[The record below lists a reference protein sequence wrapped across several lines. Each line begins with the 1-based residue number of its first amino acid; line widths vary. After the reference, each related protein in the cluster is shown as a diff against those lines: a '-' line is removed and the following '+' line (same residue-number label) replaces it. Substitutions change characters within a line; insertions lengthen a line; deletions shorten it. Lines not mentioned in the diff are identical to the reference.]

1 MDRFLFALTLVTAL
15 GCGLNAGVF
24 FAFSSFVMK
33 ALACLQPAQGV
44 AAMQAINV
52 AAVTPAFMAA
62 LFGTA
67 VACGVL
73 AVWALFA
80 WDERFAPY
88 LLVGSLLYLVGTIL
102 LTIAYHVPRNDALV
116 RVEPHELARD
126 GGIPPVHPARDRVV
140 GEFPES
146 PLDIGEFTRTMGLA
160 SALGPALARD
170 GVLRGVGPAVTTA
183 SSLQLAPRS
192 PALVIPAQR
201 I

>member
-1 MDRFLFALTLVTAL
+1 
-15 GCGLNAGVF
+15 
-24 FAFSSFVMK
+24 MK
-33 ALACLQPAQGV
+33 ALARLQPAQGV

-88 LLVGSLLYLVGTIL
+88 LLVGSLLYLVGTIV

-126 GGIPPVHPARDRVV
+126 GGIHPVHPPARDHVV

-146 PLDIGEFTRTMGLA
+146 SLDIGEFTRTTGLA
-160 SALGPALARD
+160 PALGPALARD